1 MTAIAGGTI
10 TGLGTVGGIVGTAGD
25 SNVGALNGLPGTTLG
40 VWKGL

>member
-1 MTAIAGGTI
+1 MTAIARGTV
-10 TGLGTVGGIVGTAGD
+10 TGLSGVMGLVGTAGG